1 MRVSN
6 GGLCGF
12 SAASETETVKK
23 HHISALSVSMLT
35 SNSYAADF
43 SVDFPLK
50 ENPWR
55 AALRRR
61 HTQWQKDIALLSV
74 AFSSALQGALRMLGS
89 SVLCGSLAASERF
102 KAGTDAKPSHRQR
115 RSALQAGIFIQSRF
129 EWRDSV
135 DFPQKANPTETGT
148 GLTPCEISRTRSP
161 ARLRE
166 TFRRPAES
174 GDAPLRT
181 ASFHKT
187 KRRAVSTH
195 GAAL

>member
-1 MRVSN
+1 MRASN
-6 GGLCGF
+6 GGTLWIF
-12 SAASETETVKK
+12 RSERNRNSEK
-23 HHISALSVSMLT
+23 HHISALSVSTLTPRLT

-129 EWRDSV
+129 EWREVKLCGFS
-135 DFPQKANPTETGT
+135 
-148 GLTPCEISRTRSP
+148 
-161 ARLRE
+161 
-166 TFRRPAES
+166 AES
-174 GDAPLRT
+174 ESHGNGHRSHALRNLEDVLPCPAPGNIPT
-181 ASFHKT
+181 ACGIGGCAAPDSI
-187 KRRAVSTH
+187 VS
-195 GAAL
+195 